1 MNELVNPKQISI
13 PEFIWRE
20 EFLCGSSFGLSYCL
34 LSRGAILC
42 VEFYGNVFMH
52 QRLLQM
58 EVGQLVPFH
67 ALGFTVLS
75 FFSIKQYSS
84 RVE

>member
-42 VEFYGNVFMH
+42 VEFYGNVFMY

-58 EVGQLVPFH
+58 EVGAV
-67 ALGFTVLS
+67 
-75 FFSIKQYSS
+75 SS
-84 RVE
+84 RPLIVGVYIFFAIYF